1 MCPKIISKIIIHPTR
16 SVFNEPKN
24 VSRQIFALLT
34 GSMNCLHPDLDKNY
48 PTFYLHCISLSRG
61 DRWSV
66 WSKPRRCEADG
77 AAGSSS
83 PLSCVPLCV
92 RSVVKHTCWGL
103 TCLPFLSSACQVETR
118 QINAKV
124 STKTPQS
131 EALRGQGGGWSPSSS
146 VSRALPPSVRLPFTL
161 FKVRSHS
168 PGPFCRALIGNLV
181 MRRR

>member
-103 TCLPFLSSACQVETR
+103 TCLPSSLLLAKWR
-118 QINAKV
+118 QDRSMLKSQLKHHKV
-124 STKTPQS
+124 RH
-131 EALRGQGGGWSPSSS
+131 LGGREVDGAPLHPSPGRS
-146 VSRALPPSVRLPFTL
+146 LHPSVCLSRCLKFAATAPDPS
-161 FKVRSHS
+161 V
-168 PGPFCRALIGNLV
+168 AL
-181 MRRR
+181 